1 MTCATHDHHQCIT
14 AALARAETICR
25 EAGARLTPIRRQV
38 LEEVWA
44 SHEATKAYDLI
55 ERLSRH
61 GDQVKPPTVYRALD
75 FLLSQG
81 LIHRIESLNAFIG
94 CAHPQDPHHA
104 ILLICN
110 QCGDIEERSSDRVH
124 AELDRLAAGSG
135 FAVRSE
141 VIELRGLCRQ
151 CRKAAERT
159 ASAEE
164 DHSA

>member
-1 MTCATHDHHQCIT
+1 MTCASHDHDQCIDR
-14 AALARAETICR
+14 ALARAEAICR
-25 EAGARLTPIRRQV
+25 NAGARLTPIRRQV

-61 GDQVKPPTVYRALD
+61 GGQVKPPTVYRALD
-75 FLLSQG
+75 FLLAQG

-104 ILLICN
+104 ILLICS

-124 AELDRLAAGSG
+124 AELGRLAADSG

-141 VIELRGLCRQ
+141 VIELRGLCHR
-151 CRKAAERT
+151 CRKADAPD
-159 ASAEE
+159 APADKDSAE
-164 DHSA
+164 

>member
-1 MTCATHDHHQCIT
+1 MTCATHEHDQCIS
-14 AALARAETICR
+14 AALARAEAICR

-44 SHEATKAYDLI
+44 SREATKAYDLI

-75 FLLSQG
+75 FLLAQG

-94 CAHPQDPHHA
+94 CAQPQDPHHA
-104 ILLICN
+104 ILLICS

-124 AELDRLAAGSG
+124 AELDRLAADSG

-141 VIELRGLCRQ
+141 VIELRGLCRR
-151 CRKAAERT
+151 CRQAAER
-159 ASAEE
+159 AAGAGEDRSA
-164 DHSA
+164 

>member
-1 MTCATHDHHQCIT
+1 MTCATHDHDECIEH
-14 AALARAETICR
+14 ALARAESICR

-61 GDQVKPPTVYRALD
+61 GGQVKPPTVYRALD
-75 FLLSQG
+75 FLLAQG

-94 CAHPQDPHHA
+94 CAHPQEPHHA
-104 ILLICN
+104 ILLICG

-124 AELDRLAAGSG
+124 AELGRLAADSG
-135 FAVRSE
+135 FTVRAE
-141 VIELRGLCRQ
+141 IIELRGICQQ
-151 CRKAAERT
+151 CRDAAERAPADET
-159 ASAEE
+159 RDE
-164 DHSA
+164 